1 MDLTNIA
8 MTIAGICVIII
19 LIFVTVFICSL
30 IFIGTKDIFDQ
41 YKADKKKLYKRDFR
55 ES

>member
-1 MDLTNIA
+1 MDLTNVA

-19 LIFVTVFICSL
+19 LISVTVFICSL
-30 IFIGTKDIFDQ
+30 IYIGTRDMFDQ